1 MQNSES
7 VLIHFGFKGS
17 FQPFSAAAEVG
28 VRHFDADS
36 LIAFLRSGPHG
47 GARPGK
53 GVKDAPARFAD
64 LHHIPHKLQGLAL
77 AKVEGNKAVIVEVNS
92 ETDFVAKNA
101 EFVALVNNVCEAV
114 AANNPADLEAAK
126 AIEVDGKSI
135 ETTIAEASG
144 KDRKSTRLNS
154 SHKTESRMPSSA

>member
-36 LIAFLRSGPHG
+36 LIAFLHSGQYG

-53 GVKDAPARFAD
+53 VVKDGPDRFED
-64 LHHIPHKLQGLAL
+64 LDHIPDKLQGLLGYMGAGL
-77 AKVEGNKAVIVEVNS
+77 GGSV
-92 ETDFVAKNA
+92 
-101 EFVALVNNVCEAV
+101 
-114 AANNPADLEAAK
+114 
-126 AIEVDGKSI
+126 
-135 ETTIAEASG
+135 
-144 KDRKSTRLNS
+144 
-154 SHKTESRMPSSA
+154 